1 MFPRTSSRAQAID
14 VEHLRL
20 VRQARLAAVATLAA
34 VTLLV
39 FAAISAHAA
48 ERSSPDPRVSHACA
62 VVLGLNPSETD
73 YYACV
78 GSLSRSLS
86 AVREAQAVESD
97 QGVCAQKGFTVGTPA
112 FDDCVVQADQS
123 PRPSRYVVPAAP

>member
-1 MFPRTSSRAQAID
+1 MFPRTSSQAQAID

-20 VRQARLAAVATLAA
+20 VRQARLAAVTALAA

-39 FAAISAHAA
+39 FAAISAHASQG
-48 ERSSPDPRVSHACA
+48 SSQDPRVYHACA

-78 GSLSRSLS
+78 VSLSRSLS

-97 QGVCAQKGFTVGTPA
+97 RRACAQKGFAIGTSA
-112 FDDCVVQADQS
+112 FDDCVVQADQ
-123 PRPSRYVVPAAP
+123 